1 MLNLGAL
8 YTLFWHKF
16 DAKIC
21 MHMIY
26 MEVQFSILLYTNIC
40 CRLLSAETRADL
52 VYPILGSDPIIDTD
66 SKTYNANLTGA
77 LPELGIAA
85 APFYLTAVL
94 SPILIIIM
102 IVAAILLLVIG
113 QKTIVHLP
121 FAIVVSFEPSDMLA

>member
-1 MLNLGAL
+1 MLKYDL
-8 YTLFWHKF
+8 YNV
-16 DAKIC
+16 
-21 MHMIY
+21 Y

-40 CRLLSAETRADL
+40 CRLLNAESRADL
-52 VYPILGSDPIIDTD
+52 VYPRLESDPIIDTD
-66 SKTYNANLTGA
+66 SKTITANLTGA
-77 LPELGIAA
+77 LPEFGTAA

-121 FAIVVSFEPSDMLA
+121 FAIVVSFPCTRLIVYTIKGQKIK